1 MKNLK
6 IIRNW
11 KLFKKTI
18 EIFFYFLIVLI
29 ITTTIIK
36 NSSKNL
42 ENQIFIKN
50 ENINI
55 LKNKYEL
62 VLLEF
67 NFLTSPKQLLDY
79 QSQYFENNLISKD
92 ITKMKL
98 IIEQNEKLIIS
109 EFNNNIFNNE

>member
-1 MKNLK
+1 M
-6 IIRNW
+6 RNFI
-11 KLFKKTI
+11 LF
-18 EIFFYFLIVLI
+18 FFLIALI

-42 ENQIFIKN
+42 ENQIFATN

>member
-1 MKNLK
+1 M
-6 IIRNW
+6 RNSIL
-11 KLFKKTI
+11 LF
-18 EIFFYFLIVLI
+18 FLIVLI
-29 ITTTIIK
+29 VTTTIIK

-42 ENQIFIKN
+42 ENQIFVTN

-55 LKNKYEL
+55 LKNQYEL

-79 QSQYFENNLISKD
+79 QSKYFENNLISKD

-98 IIEQNEKLIIS
+98 IVEQNEKLIIS

>member
-1 MKNLK
+1 M
-6 IIRNW
+6 RNSI
-11 KLFKKTI
+11 LFFSLT
-18 EIFFYFLIVLI
+18 VLI

-42 ENQIFIKN
+42 ENQIFVTN

>member
-1 MKNLK
+1 M
-6 IIRNW
+6 RNFI
-11 KLFKKTI
+11 LF
-18 EIFFYFLIVLI
+18 FFLIALI

-42 ENQIFIKN
+42 ENQIFVTN

-98 IIEQNEKLIIS
+98 IVEQNEKLIIS
-109 EFNNNIFNNE
+109 EFNKNVFNNE

>member
-1 MKNLK
+1 M
-6 IIRNW
+6 RNFI
-11 KLFKKTI
+11 LF
-18 EIFFYFLIVLI
+18 FFLIALI

-42 ENQIFIKN
+42 ENQIFVTN

-79 QSQYFENNLISKD
+79 QSRYFENNLIPKD

-98 IIEQNEKLIIS
+98 IVEQNEKLIIS

>member
-1 MKNLK
+1 M
-6 IIRNW
+6 RNYI
-11 KLFKKTI
+11 LF
-18 EIFFYFLIVLI
+18 FSLILLI

-42 ENQIFIKN
+42 ENQIFITN

-67 NFLTSPKQLLDY
+67 NFLTSPKQLIDY

-98 IIEQNEKLIIS
+98 IREQNEKLIIS
-109 EFNNNIFNNE
+109 EFHKNIFNNE

>member
-1 MKNLK
+1 M
-6 IIRNW
+6 RNSI
-11 KLFKKTI
+11 LF
-18 EIFFYFLIVLI
+18 FFLILLI

-42 ENQIFIKN
+42 ENQIFVTN

-98 IIEQNEKLIIS
+98 IVEQNEKLIIS

>member
-1 MKNLK
+1 M
-6 IIRNW
+6 RNSI
-11 KLFKKTI
+11 LF
-18 EIFFYFLIVLI
+18 FFLILLI

-42 ENQIFIKN
+42 ENQIFVTN

-79 QSQYFENNLISKD
+79 QSQYFENNLKSKD

-98 IIEQNEKLIIS
+98 IVEQDEKLIIS
-109 EFNNNIFNNE
+109 EFNKNIFNNE

>member
-1 MKNLK
+1 M
-6 IIRNW
+6 RNSI
-11 KLFKKTI
+11 LF
-18 EIFFYFLIVLI
+18 FSLIVLI

-98 IIEQNEKLIIS
+98 IREQNEKLIIS
-109 EFNNNIFNNE
+109 EFHKNIFNNE

>member
-1 MKNLK
+1 M
-6 IIRNW
+6 RNFI
-11 KLFKKTI
+11 LF
-18 EIFFYFLIVLI
+18 FFLIVLI

-67 NFLTSPKQLLDY
+67 NFLTSPKQ
-79 QSQYFENNLISKD
+79 Q
-92 ITKMKL
+92 
-98 IIEQNEKLIIS
+98 
-109 EFNNNIFNNE
+109 

>member
-1 MKNLK
+1 M
-6 IIRNW
+6 RNFI
-11 KLFKKTI
+11 LF
-18 EIFFYFLIVLI
+18 FFLIALI

-42 ENQIFIKN
+42 ENQIFITN

-98 IIEQNEKLIIS
+98 IREQNEKLIIS
-109 EFNNNIFNNE
+109 EFHKNIFNNE

>member
-1 MKNLK
+1 M
-6 IIRNW
+6 RNSI
-11 KLFKKTI
+11 LF
-18 EIFFYFLIVLI
+18 FFLILLI

-42 ENQIFIKN
+42 ENQIFVTN

-55 LKNKYEL
+55 LKNQYEL

-79 QSQYFENNLISKD
+79 QSKYFENNLISKD

-98 IIEQNEKLIIS
+98 IVEQNEKLIIS

>member
-1 MKNLK
+1 M
-6 IIRNW
+6 RNSIL
-11 KLFKKTI
+11 LF
-18 EIFFYFLIVLI
+18 FLIVLI

-42 ENQIFIKN
+42 ENQIFVTN

-79 QSQYFENNLISKD
+79 QSQYFENNLTSKD

-98 IIEQNEKLIIS
+98 IVEQNEKLIIS
-109 EFNNNIFNNE
+109 DFNKNIFNNE

>member
-1 MKNLK
+1 M
-6 IIRNW
+6 RNSI
-11 KLFKKTI
+11 LF
-18 EIFFYFLIVLI
+18 FFLILLI

-42 ENQIFIKN
+42 ENQIFVTN

-98 IIEQNEKLIIS
+98 IVEQNEKLIIS
-109 EFNNNIFNNE
+109 EFNKNIFNNE

>member
-1 MKNLK
+1 M
-6 IIRNW
+6 RNYI
-11 KLFKKTI
+11 LF
-18 EIFFYFLIVLI
+18 FSLILLI

-42 ENQIFIKN
+42 ENQIFITN

-67 NFLTSPKQLLDY
+67 NFLTSPKQLIDY

-98 IIEQNEKLIIS
+98 IREQNEKLIIS
-109 EFNNNIFNNE
+109 EFNNNIFYNE

>member
-1 MKNLK
+1 M
-6 IIRNW
+6 RNSI
-11 KLFKKTI
+11 LF
-18 EIFFYFLIVLI
+18 FFLILLI

-42 ENQIFIKN
+42 ENQIFVTN

-79 QSQYFENNLISKD
+79 QSKYFENNLISKD

-98 IIEQNEKLIIS
+98 IVEQNEKLIIS
-109 EFNNNIFNNE
+109 EFNKNIFNNE

>member
-1 MKNLK
+1 M
-6 IIRNW
+6 RNSI
-11 KLFKKTI
+11 LF
-18 EIFFYFLIVLI
+18 FSLIVLI

-42 ENQIFIKN
+42 ENQIFITN

>member
-1 MKNLK
+1 M
-6 IIRNW
+6 RNSIL
-11 KLFKKTI
+11 LF
-18 EIFFYFLIVLI
+18 FLIVLI
-29 ITTTIIK
+29 IATTIIK

-42 ENQIFIKN
+42 ENQIFVTN

-55 LKNKYEL
+55 LKNQYEL

-79 QSQYFENNLISKD
+79 QSKYFENNLISKD

-98 IIEQNEKLIIS
+98 IVEQNEKLIIS

>member
-1 MKNLK
+1 M
-6 IIRNW
+6 RNSI
-11 KLFKKTI
+11 LF
-18 EIFFYFLIVLI
+18 FFLILLI

-42 ENQIFIKN
+42 ENQIFITN

>member
-1 MKNLK
+1 M
-6 IIRNW
+6 RNSIL
-11 KLFKKTI
+11 LF
-18 EIFFYFLIVLI
+18 FLIVLI

-42 ENQIFIKN
+42 ENQIFITN

-98 IIEQNEKLIIS
+98 IREQNEKLIIS
-109 EFNNNIFNNE
+109 EFHKNIFNNE

>member
-1 MKNLK
+1 M
-6 IIRNW
+6 RNYI
-11 KLFKKTI
+11 LF
-18 EIFFYFLIVLI
+18 FSLILLI

-42 ENQIFIKN
+42 ENQIFITN

-79 QSQYFENNLISKD
+79 QSQYFENNLTSKD

-98 IIEQNEKLIIS
+98 IVEQNEKLIIS
-109 EFNNNIFNNE
+109 EFNKNIFNNE

>member
-1 MKNLK
+1 M
-6 IIRNW
+6 RNYI
-11 KLFKKTI
+11 LF
-18 EIFFYFLIVLI
+18 FSLILLI

-42 ENQIFIKN
+42 ENQIFITN

-67 NFLTSPKQLLDY
+67 NFLTSPKQLIDY

-98 IIEQNEKLIIS
+98 ISEQNEKLIIS
-109 EFNNNIFNNE
+109 EFHKNIFNNE

>member
-1 MKNLK
+1 M
-6 IIRNW
+6 RNSIL
-11 KLFKKTI
+11 LF
-18 EIFFYFLIVLI
+18 FLIVLI

-42 ENQIFIKN
+42 ENQIFVTN

-55 LKNKYEL
+55 LKNQYEL

-79 QSQYFENNLISKD
+79 QSKYFENNLISKD

-98 IIEQNEKLIIS
+98 IVEQNEKLIIS

>member
-1 MKNLK
+1 M
-6 IIRNW
+6 RNSI
-11 KLFKKTI
+11 LF
-18 EIFFYFLIVLI
+18 FFLIALI

-42 ENQIFIKN
+42 ENHIFVTK

-98 IIEQNEKLIIS
+98 IVEQNEKLIIS

>member
-1 MKNLK
+1 M
-6 IIRNW
+6 RNSIL
-11 KLFKKTI
+11 LF
-18 EIFFYFLIVLI
+18 FLIVLI

-42 ENQIFIKN
+42 ENQIFVTN

-98 IIEQNEKLIIS
+98 IVEQNEKLIIS

>member
-1 MKNLK
+1 M
-6 IIRNW
+6 RNSIL
-11 KLFKKTI
+11 LF
-18 EIFFYFLIVLI
+18 FLIVLI

-42 ENQIFIKN
+42 ENQIFVTN

-79 QSQYFENNLISKD
+79 QSQYFENNLTSKD

-98 IIEQNEKLIIS
+98 IVEQNEKLIIS

>member
-1 MKNLK
+1 M
-6 IIRNW
+6 RNSIL
-11 KLFKKTI
+11 LF
-18 EIFFYFLIVLI
+18 FLIVLI

-42 ENQIFIKN
+42 ENQIFVTN

-98 IIEQNEKLIIS
+98 IVEQNEKLIIS
-109 EFNNNIFNNE
+109 EFNKNIFNNE

>member
-1 MKNLK
+1 M
-6 IIRNW
+6 RNSI
-11 KLFKKTI
+11 LF
-18 EIFFYFLIVLI
+18 FFLIVLI

-42 ENQIFIKN
+42 ENQIFVTN

-67 NFLTSPKQLLDY
+67 NFLTSPKQLIDY

-98 IIEQNEKLIIS
+98 IREQNEKLIIS
-109 EFNNNIFNNE
+109 EFHKNIFNNE

>member
-1 MKNLK
+1 M
-6 IIRNW
+6 RNSI
-11 KLFKKTI
+11 LF
-18 EIFFYFLIVLI
+18 FSLIVLI

-67 NFLTSPKQLLDY
+67 NFLTSPKQLIDY

-98 IIEQNEKLIIS
+98 IREQNEKLIIS
-109 EFNNNIFNNE
+109 EFHKNIFNNE

>member
-1 MKNLK
+1 M
-6 IIRNW
+6 IIVS
-11 KLFKKTI
+11 LS
-18 EIFFYFLIVLI
+18 LIVLI

-67 NFLTSPKQLLDY
+67 NFLTSPKQLIDY

-98 IIEQNEKLIIS
+98 IREQNEKLIIS
-109 EFNNNIFNNE
+109 EFHKNIFNNE

>member
-1 MKNLK
+1 M
-6 IIRNW
+6 RNSI
-11 KLFKKTI
+11 LF
-18 EIFFYFLIVLI
+18 FFLILLI

-42 ENQIFIKN
+42 ENQIFVTN

-109 EFNNNIFNNE
+109 EFNKNIFNNE

>member
-1 MKNLK
+1 M
-6 IIRNW
+6 RNSI
-11 KLFKKTI
+11 LF
-18 EIFFYFLIVLI
+18 FSLIALI
-29 ITTTIIK
+29 ITTAIIK

-42 ENQIFIKN
+42 ENQIFITN

-79 QSQYFENNLISKD
+79 QKSQKKKYHLKVLKILLE
-92 ITKMKL
+92 
-98 IIEQNEKLIIS
+98 
-109 EFNNNIFNNE
+109 

>member
-1 MKNLK
+1 M
-6 IIRNW
+6 RNSIL
-11 KLFKKTI
+11 LF
-18 EIFFYFLIVLI
+18 FLIVLI

-42 ENQIFIKN
+42 ENQIFVTN

-67 NFLTSPKQLLDY
+67 NFLTSPKQLIDY

-98 IIEQNEKLIIS
+98 IREQNEKLIIS
-109 EFNNNIFNNE
+109 EFHKNIFNNEYG

>member
-1 MKNLK
+1 M
-6 IIRNW
+6 RNSI
-11 KLFKKTI
+11 LF
-18 EIFFYFLIVLI
+18 FFLILLI

-42 ENQIFIKN
+42 ENQIFVTN

-98 IIEQNEKLIIS
+98 IVEQNEKLIIS
-109 EFNNNIFNNE
+109 DFNKNIFNNE

>member
-1 MKNLK
+1 M
-6 IIRNW
+6 RNSI
-11 KLFKKTI
+11 LF
-18 EIFFYFLIVLI
+18 FSLIVLI
-29 ITTTIIK
+29 ITTAIIK

-42 ENQIFIKN
+42 ENQIFITN

-98 IIEQNEKLIIS
+98 IREQNEKLIIS
-109 EFNNNIFNNE
+109 DFHKNIFNNE